1 MWHHSIIDTIGN
13 TPLVKLNTFHVDQ
26 PGTVLAKV
34 EYFNPGQSVKDRIAL
49 KMIEDAEKRGELKPG
64 GTIIEGTSGN
74 TGMGL
79 ALAAAVKGYKCVF
92 TTTDKQ
98 SMEKV
103 NLLRALGCEVQ
114 ICPTNV
120 EPDDPRS
127 YYSVAKR
134 LNDEIPNSFYPDQ
147 YNNLSNKASHYE
159 MTGPEIWEQTEGKI
173 THFVAGIG
181 TGGTISGTGQYLKE
195 QNPDIKIIG
204 VDSVGSIFK
213 SYFETGEFDKRH
225 IAPYLTEGI
234 GEDIIPENVDF
245 SLIDDIIQCP
255 DREAFVTTRKLAR
268 KEGLFVGGSCGAAVW
283 GAMNYIKKNPLKPD
297 DLMVIIL
304 PDSGTR
310 YISKVYNDE
319 WMRTNGFLDDRQVPE
334 LDEVIKVNDSRDR
347 GLVTVDMD
355 ETLDDAIKRMNDHN
369 ISQLPVSSGDKLVGS
384 LTENQILGLLTQQTN
399 VRNKKVGEVMEE
411 PFPVV
416 SADLKVDQIT
426 RMLSDGQPA
435 VILRLDDGRHTIIT
449 RSDLINAMSKSG

>member
-1 MWHHSIIDTIGN
+1 
-13 TPLVKLNTFHVDQ
+13 
-26 PGTVLAKV
+26 
-34 EYFNPGQSVKDRIAL
+34 
-49 KMIEDAEKRGELKPG
+49 MI
-64 GTIIEGTSGN
+64 
-74 TGMGL
+74 
-79 ALAAAVKGYKCVF
+79 
-92 TTTDKQ
+92 
-98 SMEKV
+98 
-103 NLLRALGCEVQ
+103 
-114 ICPTNV
+114 
-120 EPDDPRS
+120 
-127 YYSVAKR
+127 
-134 LNDEIPNSFYPDQ
+134 
-147 YNNLSNKASHYE
+147 
-159 MTGPEIWEQTEGKI
+159 
-173 THFVAGIG
+173 
-181 TGGTISGTGQYLKE
+181 
-195 QNPDIKIIG
+195 
-204 VDSVGSIFK
+204 
-213 SYFETGEFDKRH
+213 
-225 IAPYLTEGI
+225 
-234 GEDIIPENVDF
+234 
-245 SLIDDIIQCP
+245 
-255 DREAFVTTRKLAR
+255 LAR